1 MNRDPQPIPNPSE
14 STLNAS
20 AAEGQFLELAVSAI
34 RPYDRNPR
42 RGDNPE
48 YQRIKASV
56 RAEGLD
62 QPFVV
67 TRRPGDST
75 FMLQAGGNTRLRVLQ
90 ELYAETGDARFA
102 RATCLY
108 RPWTREMDVLLAHL
122 RENDL
127 RSDLSFL
134 DKAMA
139 VREARRLLEE
149 EQDGEGVTQTQL
161 ANTLRACGYALGQ
174 GRISQMAYAVDRLLP
189 LLPAALQGGMG
200 RPQVERIRQLERA
213 AQTVWRQYSLDAEDD
228 FEQTFAA
235 LCRRYDDPAW
245 DINNLRRALEAEIAE
260 RADVSIHAI
269 SIVLDGYLVGGPSDA
284 APHAADGAA
293 GPSGREVED
302 RDAPGLNGPAMLKG
316 ESPVTAPDGSGS
328 SAADQRS
335 AGDSTST
342 ASAFD
347 EGAETGVK
355 SPIAQRGQ
363 GSASK
368 PPQQSRLSDRESAL
382 DKMDLKSLR
391 GRAWT
396 LATRLAQRNAL
407 GELIQPLSGKGLGFV
422 LSDVPDPALLDQ
434 LDEDALAQ
442 VSMVWW
448 HLAAASE
455 MTVAPVE
462 QLLPVLDEASVLR
475 RALDGQDAG
484 LLFSSVWTLDPGHMG
499 FRLWRRLD
507 ARNWQD
513 LVDLMETYRALHQAA
528 KNSGEGL
535 WP

>member
-1 MNRDPQPIPNPSE
+1 MNRDQNPVSRPTKSTPSE
-14 STLNAS
+14 AL
-20 AAEGQFLELAVSAI
+20 AADQLLELDVSAI
-34 RPYDRNPR
+34 QPYDHNPR
-42 RGDNPE
+42 QGENPE

-62 QPFVV
+62 QPLVV
-67 TRRPGDST
+67 TRRPGDSVY
-75 FMLQAGGNTRLRVLQ
+75 MLQAGGNTRLRILQ
-90 ELYAETGDARFA
+90 ELFAETGDERLARVS
-102 RATCLY
+102 CLY

-127 RSDLSFL
+127 RSDLTFL
-134 DKAMA
+134 DKALA

-149 EQDGEGVTQTQL
+149 EHGGAGVTQTQL
-161 ANTLRACGYALGQ
+161 AAMLRECGYALGQ
-174 GRISQMAYAVDRLLP
+174 GRISQMAYAVERLFP
-189 LLPAALQGGMG
+189 LLPIALKAGMG

-213 AQTVWRQYSLDAEDD
+213 AQTVWCQYSLDPEDD

-235 LCRRYDDPAW
+235 LCRRYDDTEW
-245 DINNLRRALEAEIAE
+245 DIANLRRSLEAEIAE
-260 RADVSIHAI
+260 RADLSIHAV
-269 SIVLDGYLVGGPSDA
+269 SIALEDNLLVSSGQPTGPVGEDPSPPAGQKADA
-284 APHAADGAA
+284 GASVAA
-293 GPSGREVED
+293 
-302 RDAPGLNGPAMLKG
+302 
-316 ESPVTAPDGSGS
+316 TAPAGSKLTSAMSRTKGTHASAPDQGTAGGQKSAAAASGDGSRGGS
-328 SAADQRS
+328 IHQPRS
-335 AGDSTST
+335 D
-342 ASAFD
+342 D
-347 EGAETGVK
+347 H
-355 SPIAQRGQ
+355 
-363 GSASK
+363 
-368 PPQQSRLSDRESAL
+368 ESAL

-462 QLLPVLDEASVLR
+462 QLLPALDQDSVLR
-475 RALDGQDAG
+475 RALDEQDAG
-484 LLFSSVWTLDPGHMG
+484 LLFSSVWTLDPGHIG

-507 ARNWQD
+507 ARNWKD

-528 KNSGEGL
+528 TNSGEGL
-535 WP
+535 WQ

>member
-1 MNRDPQPIPNPSE
+1 MNRDQNPVSGPTKPTPSE
-14 STLNAS
+14 VL
-20 AAEGQFLELAVSAI
+20 AADQLLELDVSAI
-34 RPYDRNPR
+34 QLYDHNPR
-42 RGDNPE
+42 QGDNPE

-62 QPFVV
+62 QPLVV
-67 TRRPGDST
+67 TRRPGEAIY
-75 FMLQAGGNTRLRVLQ
+75 MLQAGGNTRLRILQ
-90 ELYAETGDARFA
+90 ELFAETGDKRFA
-102 RATCLY
+102 RVSCLY

-127 RSDLSFL
+127 RSDLTFL
-134 DKAMA
+134 DKALA

-149 EQDGEGVTQTQL
+149 EHGGSGVTQMQL
-161 ANTLRACGYALGQ
+161 AAMLRERGYGLGQ
-174 GRISQMAYAVDRLLP
+174 GRISQMAYAVERLYP
-189 LLPAALQGGMG
+189 LLPIALKAGMG
-200 RPQVERIRQLERA
+200 RPQVERIRQIERA
-213 AQTVWRQYSLDAEDD
+213 AQTVWCQYSLDTEDD

-235 LCRRYDDPAW
+235 LCRRYDDTEW
-245 DINNLRRALEAEIAE
+245 DIGNLRRALEAEIAE
-260 RADVSIHAI
+260 RADLSIHAV
-269 SIVLDGYLVGGPSDA
+269 SIALENNLLVSSGQPTGPVGEDPFPPAGQTADARASVTATAPPGSKVTSAMSAPEGTDASAPDQETAGDQMSAVVATGSDSA
-284 APHAADGAA
+284 NGVK
-293 GPSGREVED
+293 REVAEE
-302 RDAPGLNGPAMLKG
+302 G
-316 ESPVTAPDGSGS
+316 DGSK
-328 SAADQRS
+328 
-335 AGDSTST
+335 GDSRHR
-342 ASAFD
+342 
-347 EGAETGVK
+347 
-355 SPIAQRGQ
+355 PRRG
-363 GSASK
+363 
-368 PPQQSRLSDRESAL
+368 DRESAL

-407 GELIQPLSGKGLGFV
+407 GELIQPLSGNGLGFV

-462 QLLPVLDEASVLR
+462 QLLPALDQDSVLR
-475 RALDGQDAG
+475 RALDEQDAG

-499 FRLWRRLD
+499 FRLWQRLD
-507 ARNWQD
+507 ARNWKD

-535 WP
+535 WQ

>member
-1 MNRDPQPIPNPSE
+1 MNRDHNPVSGPTKSTPSE
-14 STLNAS
+14 AL
-20 AAEGQFLELAVSAI
+20 AADQLLELDVSAI
-34 RPYDRNPR
+34 QPYDHNPR
-42 RGDNPE
+42 QGDNPE

-56 RAEGLD
+56 RAQGLD
-62 QPFVV
+62 QPLVV
-67 TRRPGDST
+67 TRRPGESIY
-75 FMLQAGGNTRLRVLQ
+75 MLQAGGNTRLRILQ
-90 ELYAETGDARFA
+90 ELFTETGDERFA
-102 RATCLY
+102 RVNCLY

-134 DKAMA
+134 DKALA
-139 VREARRLLEE
+139 VRAARRLLEE
-149 EQDGEGVTQTQL
+149 EHGGAGVTQTQL
-161 ANTLRACGYALGQ
+161 AAMLRECGYALGQ

-189 LLPAALQGGMG
+189 LLPIALKAGMG

-213 AQTVWRQYSLDAEDD
+213 SQTVWCKYSLDTEDD

-235 LCRRYDDPAW
+235 LCRRYDDAEW
-245 DINNLRRALEAEIAE
+245 DISNLRRALEAEIAE
-260 RADVSIHAI
+260 RADLSIHAV
-269 SIVLDGYLVGGPSDA
+269 SIALENNLLVSSGQPSGSVGEHPSRAPGQTGDTGASVAAA
-284 APHAADGAA
+284 APSNPKPTSAMRAPKATDSSASDKRTAGNQPSAA
-293 GPSGREVED
+293 S
-302 RDAPGLNGPAMLKG
+302 
-316 ESPVTAPDGSGS
+316 GSGDGNRVDS
-328 SAADQRS
+328 QPQPRRS
-335 AGDSTST
+335 
-342 ASAFD
+342 
-347 EGAETGVK
+347 E
-355 SPIAQRGQ
+355 
-363 GSASK
+363 
-368 PPQQSRLSDRESAL
+368 RESAL

-422 LSDVPDPALLDQ
+422 LSDVPDPALVDQ
-434 LDEDALAQ
+434 LDEDGLAQ

-462 QLLPVLDEASVLR
+462 QLLPALDQDSVLR
-475 RALDGQDAG
+475 RALDEQDAG

-507 ARNWQD
+507 ARNWKD
-513 LVDLMETYRALHQAA
+513 LVDLMETYRALHRAA

-535 WP
+535 WQ